1 MLRTTKKR
9 GREHNN
15 NNSTVSKRVLLMP
28 PDQELWINKHKPVTA
43 ESLAV
48 HTKKVRRPWNCN
60 KTSRVSNPYANPAFL
75 IDAYQPDSIE

>member
-15 NNSTVSKRVLLMP
+15 NNITVSKRALLMP
-28 PDQELWINKHKPVTA
+28 PDQELWINKHQPVTA

-48 HTKKVRRPWNCN
+48 HTKKVR
-60 KTSRVSNPYANPAFL
+60 KKASEL
-75 IDAYQPDSIE
+75 